1 MIMLS
6 TLVNSKDENGRKT
19 PKLFSTFIFE
29 YEDESE
35 SGKAGNKNKH
45 ELMKISKMNQ
55 IKWNDVEH
63 GRYTKIN
70 TEYRP
75 IGHEFFLVLAFTKSL
90 IFLKF
95 YNKLKLGELIFC
107 KTIWKIFFQ
116 KHYVTPS

>member
-19 PKLFSTFIFE
+19 PKLFSTFTFE

-45 ELMKISKMNQ
+45 ELMKISKMLMKISKMNQ

-70 TEYRP
+70 TNTD
-75 IGHEFFLVLAFTKSL
+75 L
-90 IFLKF
+90 
-95 YNKLKLGELIFC
+95 
-107 KTIWKIFFQ
+107 
-116 KHYVTPS
+116 